1 MKFTNETRGYAT
13 RDERGFTLLEVMVVV
28 LVIGILLAVGI
39 PTYLGARSRAQD
51 KAAQSSLR
59 VAQTAALVIFS
70 DDGDFGDADTA
81 ALGLAEPS
89 FTWNN
94 SSTASVDDQVVSVA
108 ANGGGTEWGAAAMSD
123 SGVCF
128 YIRVS
133 SAGPTRYGS
142 SSSTYCTGAQ
152 GLLVSDTSW

>member
-13 RDERGFTLLEVMVVV
+13 RDERGF
-28 LVIGILLAVGI
+28 A
-39 PTYLGARSRAQD
+39 ARSHGGRTRDRHSVGCRDPHLSGCPEPSQD